1 MPLAIVH
8 WPLQRQPQGG
18 PVKGPLGSREAAA
31 HAQQNKKI
39 CHVLFLKLFA
49 WKANFVWE
57 TKRIKLFKWIF
68 VKKETV
74 HFHGFISDA

>member
-18 PVKGPLGSREAAA
+18 PVKGPHGSREAAA
-31 HAQQNKKI
+31 HAQQKKKI

-57 TKRIKLFKWIF
+57 TKRIKLFKWIL
-68 VKKETV
+68 V
-74 HFHGFISDA
+74 